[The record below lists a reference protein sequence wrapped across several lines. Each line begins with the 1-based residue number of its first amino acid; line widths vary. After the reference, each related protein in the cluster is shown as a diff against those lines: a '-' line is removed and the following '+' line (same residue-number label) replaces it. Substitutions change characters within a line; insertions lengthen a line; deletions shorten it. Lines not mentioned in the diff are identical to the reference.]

1 MVFVECLFGG
11 HRRNKTPD
19 IVQRRRHKVHKIS
32 IFVLR
37 SLAEGSHFTK
47 TIASQ
52 KSLAARLSEGRAT
65 STLHIKRREYLEN
78 VQRIFLKI

>member
-11 HRRNKTPD
+11 HRRNKTLD

-37 SLAEGSHFTK
+37 SLAEGSHFTTDNCFSK
-47 TIASQ
+47 
-52 KSLAARLSEGRAT
+52 KSRGPSIRRAGY
-65 STLHIKRREYLEN
+65 LHITHKTKRISRECPED
-78 VQRIFLKI
+78 FS